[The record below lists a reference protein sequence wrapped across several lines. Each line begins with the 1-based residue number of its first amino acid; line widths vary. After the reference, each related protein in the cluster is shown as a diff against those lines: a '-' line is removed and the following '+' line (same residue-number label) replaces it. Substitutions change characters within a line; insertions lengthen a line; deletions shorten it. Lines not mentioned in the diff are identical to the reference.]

1 MDCEHYTR
9 VVRTSSILSLFSG
22 PTQLLWDFCYC
33 SREDEPV
40 LRSAG
45 CNTFRCEHR
54 RSLRHRP
61 RQGAAK
67 RHAVEFPAH
76 LLLLK
81 WPSMLRA
88 LHKSFKLATPRGV
101 RAAHQW
107 QWMQKQGHIINPCN
121 SEHHPAVREGLK
133 PSGAQLAV
141 QEAYTPESICWGCG
155 QYCRFLRCWDLSDVF
170 ETHQSDT

>member
-1 MDCEHYTR
+1 M
-9 VVRTSSILSLFSG
+9 G
-22 PTQLLWDFCYC
+22 LLLVEKMNRCCDLQAPAMQC
-33 SREDEPV
+33 
-40 LRSAG
+40 
-45 CNTFRCEHR
+45 RCEHR
-54 RSLRHRP
+54 RSLRPP
-61 RQGAAK
+61 RQRAAK
-67 RHAVEFPAH
+67 RHAVEVAARV
-76 LLLLK
+76 LLLK

-88 LHKSFKLATPRGV
+88 LHQSSKLVLATPLGV

-155 QYCRFLRCWDLSDVF
+155 QYCRFLRSWDLSAVF
-170 ETHQSDT
+170 ETRQSDM